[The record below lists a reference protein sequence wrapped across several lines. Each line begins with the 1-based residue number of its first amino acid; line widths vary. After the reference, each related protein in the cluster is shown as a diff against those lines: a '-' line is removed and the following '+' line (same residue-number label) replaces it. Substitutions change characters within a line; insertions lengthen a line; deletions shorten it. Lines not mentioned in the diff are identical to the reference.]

1 MPKGRET
8 ATEAVIQTVAETTNT
23 DPLELPPLYE
33 TIDPDAL
40 DALIADMQ
48 AGTISFTYTDCEI
61 TVHSDSTVTIVEP
74 PVDKPAPEAARSDD

>member
-1 MPKGRET
+1 MPRMGKT
-8 ATEAVIQTVAETTNT
+8 ASEKVIQTVAETTNT

-48 AGTISFTYTDCEI
+48 AGSISFTYTDCEI
-61 TVHSDSTVTIVEP
+61 TVRSDGTVTIVEP